1 MQDVETRM
9 NGSSQPPDRVRVS
22 VANIEFDNVTMSEAV
37 QRIVAWADV
46 PGGQALVCT
55 GNLDHLVT
63 LQQDAAFRAA
73 YQEADLVLADGMPIV
88 WISRLARGAGLKE
101 RVAGSD
107 LFWELA
113 RVSHTSGLRLFFL
126 GGSPGSAQRAADAV
140 QHRYPQARVCG
151 VYCPPFET
159 FETRV
164 EQERIRTII
173 RAARPDVLLV
183 GLGAPKQEKWILAH
197 RDRLGVPVSIGV
209 GGSFEMAGG
218 VISRAPRWMRRV
230 GLEWVHRL
238 LQEPGRMWK
247 RYICRDLPLFLRL
260 VIGALAVR
268 RNPRVG

>member
-1 MQDVETRM
+1 MGET
-9 NGSSQPPDRVRVS
+9 
-22 VANIEFDNVTMSEAV
+22 V
-37 QRIVAWADV
+37 QRIVALAAI
-46 PGGQALVCT
+46 PEGQALVCT

-63 LQQDAAFRAA
+63 LQQDSEFRAA

-88 WISRLARGAGLKE
+88 WISRLGRGPGLKE

-113 RVSHTSGLRLFFL
+113 RESQQSGLRLFFL

-140 QHRYPQARVCG
+140 QLRYPAARVCG
-151 VYCPPFET
+151 IYCPPFET
-159 FETRV
+159 FNTKQ
-164 EQERIRTII
+164 EQERIRTLIQ
-173 RAARPDVLLV
+173 AARPDVLMV

-197 RDRLGVPVSIGV
+197 RERLGVPVSIGV

-218 VISRAPRWMRRV
+218 VISRAPRWMQRV

-247 RYICRDLPLFLRL
+247 RYICRDLPLFVRL
-260 VIGALAVR
+260 VLGALAPR
-268 RNPRVG
+268 RDPGTR

>member
-1 MQDVETRM
+1 M
-9 NGSSQPPDRVRVS
+9 
-22 VANIEFDNVTMSEAV
+22 ANVEFDNVTMSEAV
-37 QRIVAWADV
+37 QRIVTWARI
-46 PGGQALVCT
+46 PEGQALVCT

-88 WISRLARGAGLKE
+88 WISRLGRGTGLKE

-113 RVSHTSGLRLFFL
+113 RVSHTSHLRLFFL

-140 QHRYPQARVCG
+140 QQRYPHACVCG

-159 FETRV
+159 FNTKQ

-173 RAARPDVLLV
+173 RVARPDILLV

-197 RDRLGVPVSIGV
+197 RERLGVPVSIGV

-218 VISRAPRWMRRV
+218 VIRRAPRWMQRT

-247 RYICRDLPLFLRL
+247 RYVCRDLPLFLRL
-260 VIGALAVR
+260 VIEALLPR
-268 RNPRVG
+268 REAGPR